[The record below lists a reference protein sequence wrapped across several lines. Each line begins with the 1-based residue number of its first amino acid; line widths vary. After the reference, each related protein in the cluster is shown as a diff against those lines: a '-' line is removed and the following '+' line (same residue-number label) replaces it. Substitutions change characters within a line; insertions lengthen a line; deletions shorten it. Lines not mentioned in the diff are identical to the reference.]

1 MDPPHILVAHPLT
14 AAAEAIAALLAEL
27 RPHFAIRL
35 VAPPDLDAALTD
47 GPAPIVIC
55 AEPTLPVQERARGWI
70 ALLPAGQ
77 DVALVGAGD
86 EWRGLRPPSFPVRGP
101 APHDPLAPPRAPPP
115 PGPPPARGT
124 CHP

>member
-86 EWRGLRPPSFPVRGP
+86 EWWVLRSPSFALVVAALDDLLARLVRPDLLGT
-101 APHDPLAPPRAPPP
+101 
-115 PGPPPARGT
+115 ARG
-124 CHP
+124 